1 MIKTDTLLELDHV
14 STYGKM
20 NFTKKICSSIHT
32 NDVAKSKVLVDYC
45 G

>member
-1 MIKTDTLLELDHV
+1 MINTDTLLELDHV

-20 NFTKKICSSIHT
+20 NFTEKIGSSIHT
-32 NDVAKSKVLVDYC
+32 NVAKSKVDYC